1 MKSCPDRPSAS
12 LWRPVFRNHMVNPVL
27 RVGLILGAIAIA
39 VAGTGAAMAADDG
52 KPPPAPGNGD
62 VGGAANDSG
71 GLQLPSELVVP
82 DIIAAA
88 FTGDLDEIRQRG
100 TLRVL
105 VTPNRT
111 DFFLRG
117 GTPHGMIPEMLN
129 EYTRYLNKGRGRKEM
144 HTDIKFVMA
153 PFNRLIPD
161 LIAGRGDVIAT
172 LMTITPLRE
181 ELVRFVAPRTRA
193 VDELV
198 VVHADAPRITTLA
211 DLSGRDVRVVRGS
224 SYAEHLR
231 RLNEEFKNA
240 GRSPV
245 NILEVPAYLDSGDLL
260 ELVNSGAFEIT
271 VADDFRVR
279 LWQKV
284 LPNIR
289 VLSDVI
295 VNQGGYVG
303 LAIRKENPL
312 AGDNLDDFTKSLRRG
327 TALGN
332 TLFKRYYENTKWIK
346 NPLAD
351 SERAKFDEV
360 VGLFKR
366 YGDRYSLDYL
376 AILAQAYQESGL
388 DQSVR
393 SPAGALG
400 IMQLLPS
407 TAADPQVAIAD
418 IDQLEN
424 NVHAG
429 TKYMAFLR
437 DRYFSDGAL
446 KPEDRLAFTW
456 AAYNAGPRRVSQ
468 MRARAKELGLDPD
481 RWFGNVEY
489 AALGIVGQETVRYVG
504 NIFKYYVAYHSVAA
518 FGRQRG
524 TDLETL

>member
-1 MKSCPDRPSAS
+1 MKIYRNRPAAS
-12 LWRPVFRNHMVNPVL
+12 LSVGRYRNP
-27 RVGLILGAIAIA
+27 RVKTALLLAVIVVAIGSTSAAIA
-39 VAGTGAAMAADDG
+39 AD
-52 KPPPAPGNGD
+52 
-62 VGGAANDSG
+62 DSG
-71 GLQLPSELVVP
+71 GLELPSELVVP
-82 DIIAAA
+82 DIIASL
-88 FTGDLDEIRQRG
+88 FTGDLDAIRQRG

-105 VTPNRT
+105 VAPNRT

-117 GTPHGMIPEMLN
+117 GRPHGVIPEMLN
-129 EYTRYLNKGRGRKEM
+129 EYARYLNKGRGRKEM
-144 HTDIKFVMA
+144 HTDIKYVMA

-172 LMTITPLRE
+172 FMTITPPRE
-181 ELVRFVAPRTRA
+181 KLVRFVAPRART
-193 VDELV
+193 VDEVV
-198 VVHADAPRITTLA
+198 VVHADAPKIETLA

-224 SYAEHLR
+224 SYAEHLG
-231 RLNEEFKNA
+231 RLNEEFREA
-240 GRSPV
+240 GRLPV
-245 NILEVPAYLDSGDLL
+245 NIVEVPAYLNSGDLL
-260 ELVNSGAFEIT
+260 ELVNSGAFDIT

-289 VLSDVI
+289 VMPDVV
-295 VNQGGYVG
+295 VNKGGYVG
-303 LAIRKENPL
+303 WAIRKENPL
-312 AGDNLDDFTKSLRRG
+312 AGDNLDDFTRSLGRG
-327 TALGN
+327 TLLGN

-346 NPLAD
+346 NPLAS

-360 VGLFKR
+360 VDLFKR
-366 YGDRYSLDYL
+366 YGDRYSFDYL
-376 AILAQAYQESGL
+376 EILAQAYQESGL

-393 SPAGALG
+393 SPAGARG

-429 TKYMAFLR
+429 VKYMAFLR
-437 DRYFSDGAL
+437 DRYFSDSAL

-468 MRARAKELGLDPD
+468 MRARAKQLGLDPD
-481 RWFGNVEY
+481 HWFGSVEY

-518 FGRQRG
+518 FSKQRG
-524 TDLETL
+524 SDLETL